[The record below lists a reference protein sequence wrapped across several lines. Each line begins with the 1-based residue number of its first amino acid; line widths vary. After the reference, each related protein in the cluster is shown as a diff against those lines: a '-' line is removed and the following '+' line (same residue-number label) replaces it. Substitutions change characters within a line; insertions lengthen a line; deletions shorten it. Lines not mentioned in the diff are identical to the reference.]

1 MGLVDLRPAMEEP
14 FVVEVTRRDAIKGAV
29 EELRTLARG
38 VHPPVLSEEGLE
50 PALAALARHAAI
62 RTEVCCDVPERLP
75 EPVET
80 AAYYVAAEALANV
93 HKHAQATRA
102 RIDVARTDGRAVIE
116 VSDDG
121 RGGADPQ
128 GSGLRGLRDRVE
140 ALDGTLGILS
150 TPTTGTRVRAE
161 IPCA

>member
-1 MGLVDLRPAMEEP
+1 M
-14 FVVEVTRRDAIKGAV
+14 
-29 EELRTLARG
+29 
-38 VHPPVLSEEGLE
+38 HPPVLSEQGLE

-62 RTEVCCDVPERLP
+62 PTEACCDVPERLH
-75 EPVET
+75 ETVET

-102 RIDVARTDGRAVIE
+102 RIDVARTDGHAVIE

-140 ALDGTLGILS
+140 ALDGILS
-150 TPTTGTRVRAE
+150 TPTTGTRVRAK